1 MTFETIA
8 LIIAL
13 IIGGAAICIMM
24 LLLFSLAI
32 ETLEESETGR
42 WILDRITKRKR

>member
-1 MTFETIA
+1 MTFENIA
-8 LIIAL
+8 FIFAL
-13 IIGGAAICIMM
+13 IIGGAVICIMA

-32 ETLEESETGR
+32 ESLEESETGR

>member
-1 MTFETIA
+1 MTFETVAFIF
-8 LIIAL
+8 AL
-13 IIGGAAICIMM
+13 IIGIATICIMA
-24 LLLFSLAI
+24 LLLFSIAI

>member
-8 LIIAL
+8 FIFAV
-13 IIGGAAICIMM
+13 IIGVAAIFIMG
-24 LLLFSLAI
+24 LLLFSIAI